1 VKIVAIYPAFAPG
14 NNEMALA
21 WQRLTDAGLVQC
33 RVIAGG
39 DDRLKAARSALGV
52 ERLPNLEIRRVPG
65 VLAPGRVDGDTIA
78 WAAEL
83 EPDLV
88 FSALYTNLRHAR
100 HVARL
105 ARAPILLHVERWLEA
120 PVLQRRL
127 YLGIEPLR
135 PLVAT
140 AIRVWAR
147 RQAAALAYSNPR
159 EIAALEGTPGCYY
172 LPWPQPRWSNAPMMA
187 RAARALDTVA
197 HVGFL
202 TRWKGAARLG
212 EYGARLLA
220 EDPQSKLVV
229 VGPAGDKAARRA
241 LATLA
246 PWRAQGRFIYAERMP
261 RNEAVAL
268 IGSSLAVISP
278 HHASGWGLIGDA
290 WARGT
295 PVIGVADH
303 YDLEPGRNAL
313 VARSPAEFVA
323 VVQRLRRDASLWD
336 KLSSAGART
345 AEEKHGLDGVSARL
359 LEILRSTLSRNLP
372 LPQGSKQSCAA

>member
-52 ERLPNLEIRRVPG
+52 ERLPNLEICRVPG
-65 VLAPGRVDGDTIA
+65 LLAPGRVDDDTIA

-100 HVARL
+100 RVARL
-105 ARAPILLHVERWLEA
+105 ARAPILLHVETWLETA
-120 PVLQRRL
+120 VLQRRL

-140 AIRVWAR
+140 AIRAWAR

-159 EIAALEGTPGCYY
+159 EMAALEGTPSCYY
-172 LPWPQPRWSNAPMMA
+172 LPWPQPRWSSAPVMA
-187 RAARALDTVA
+187 REERALDTVA

-220 EDPQSKLVV
+220 GDPQSKLVV
-229 VGPAGDKAARRA
+229 VGPAGDEAARRA

-246 PWRAQGRFIYAERMP
+246 PWRAQGRFIHAERVP

-268 IGSSLAVISP
+268 IGRSLAVISP
-278 HHASGWGLIGDA
+278 HHAGGWGLIGDA

-303 YDLEPGRNAL
+303 YDLEPGGNAL
-313 VARSPAEFVA
+313 VARSPTEFVA
-323 VVQRLRRDASLWD
+323 VVQRLRRDTSLWD

-345 AEEKHGLDGVSARL
+345 AEEKHGLDLVSARL
-359 LEILRSTLSRNLP
+359 LEILRSTLSRNVP

>member
-39 DDRLKAARSALGV
+39 DDRLKAARSALGI
-52 ERLPNLEIRRVPG
+52 ERLPNLEICRVPG
-65 VLAPGRVDGDTIA
+65 VLAPGRVEDDTIA
-78 WAAEL
+78 WAAAL
-83 EPDLV
+83 RPDLV

-100 HVARL
+100 RVARL
-105 ARAPILLHVERWLEA
+105 ARAPILLHVETWLETA
-120 PVLQRRL
+120 VLQRRL

-135 PLVAT
+135 PLVAA
-140 AIRVWAR
+140 AIRMWAR

-159 EIAALEGTPGCYY
+159 EIAALEATPGFYY
-172 LPWPQPRWSNAPMMA
+172 LPWPQPRWSSAPVTA
-187 RAARALDTVA
+187 REARALDTVA

-229 VGPAGDKAARRA
+229 VGPAGDPAARKA
-241 LATLA
+241 LEKLA
-246 PWRAQGRFIYAERMP
+246 PWRAEGRFIHVERMP

-268 IGSSLAVISP
+268 IGRSLAVISP
-278 HHASGWGLIGDA
+278 HHAGGWGLIGDA

-313 VARSPAEFVA
+313 VARSPTEFVA
-323 VVQRLRRDASLWD
+323 VVQRLRRDTSLWD

-345 AEEKHGLDGVSARL
+345 AEEKHGLDVVPARL
-359 LEILRSTLSRNLP
+359 LEILRSTLSRNVP